1 MNYPHSTTLFLPN
14 TEATQGLGRALGRSL
29 PVGSILLLEGD
40 LGSGKTTLVQGLG
53 EGLGITEPL
62 VSPTFTLIQEYL
74 EGRLPLYH
82 FDLYRLEPA
91 EADALSIETYWEG
104 FEVEPGIVAIEWP
117 ERLTYTP
124 PAYLH
129 IQIAPTEEGR
139 QVQIRAAGGLSLED
153 FDLTPDAIAHSLGTP
168 QP

>member
-1 MNYPHSTTLFLPN
+1 MSQNNTATLYLPDP
-14 TEATQGLGRALGRSL
+14 EATRCLGRSLGRSL

-82 FDLYRLEPA
+82 FDLYRLDPA
-91 EADALSIETYWEG
+91 EADTLGIETYWEG

-129 IQIAPTEEGR
+129 LQIAPTEDGR
-139 QVQIRAAGGLSLED
+139 QVQLRVVGGLSLQD
-153 FDLTPDAIAHSLGTP
+153 FDLTSETFAPSPPTP
-168 QP
+168 